1 MKLIKLNAT
10 PSTND
15 YLKQLA
21 ISNRLVNYTVV
32 WAIIQTDGKGQRG
45 AKWVSQEAKNLTF
58 SVFVGD
64 NKLHIQD
71 VFTLNVLVSNALITA
86 LHELNLTN
94 IWVKW
99 PNDILSYN
107 KKIAGILIEN
117 TITASGKVK
126 SIIGIGINIDQTN
139 FDEFP
144 QASSIFKQYNIKVDK
159 EQLLLRIVD
168 IIKNKINHLPI
179 ITEDEWIFYHR
190 YLFRKDQL
198 SVFEDINGT
207 TFNGVIK
214 QVNRSGQLVIQLEN
228 DDLQC
233 FNLKEVKLMY

>member
-198 SVFEDINGT
+198 SVFEDMNGT

-214 QVNRSGQLVIQLEN
+214 QVNRSGQLQVELTN
-228 DDLQC
+228 HDLKEY
-233 FNLKEVKLMY
+233 NLKDI

>member
-1 MKLIKLNAT
+1 MNLIKLNAT

-15 YLKQLA
+15 YLKQLTVTDTL
-21 ISNRLVNYTVV
+21 SDFTVV
-32 WAIIQTDGKGQRG
+32 WADVQTQGKGQRG
-45 AKWVSQEAKNLTF
+45 AKWITQEAKNLTF
-58 SVFVGD
+58 SIFIG
-64 NKLHIQD
+64 NSKLHIHD
-71 VFTLNVLVSNALITA
+71 IFTLNVIVSNAIITA
-86 LHELNLTN
+86 LHDLNLTN

-117 TITASGKVK
+117 TISASGKVK

-139 FDEFP
+139 FDAFP
-144 QASSIFKQYNIKVDK
+144 QASSIFKQYDIKVDK

-190 YLFRKDQL
+190 YLFRKDQF
-198 SVFEDINGT
+198 SVFEDMNGT

-214 QVNRSGQLVIQLEN
+214 QVNRSGQLQVELTN
-228 DDLQC
+228 HDLKEY
-233 FNLKEVKLMY
+233 NLKDIKLIY

>member
-1 MKLIKLNAT
+1 MNLIKLNAT

-15 YLKQLA
+15 YLKQLTVTNA
-21 ISNRLVNYTVV
+21 LSDFTVV
-32 WAIIQTDGKGQRG
+32 WADVQTQGKGQRG
-45 AKWVSQEAKNLTF
+45 AKWVTQEAKNLTF
-58 SVFVGD
+58 SIFIG
-64 NKLHIQD
+64 NSKLHIHD
-71 VFTLNVLVSNALITA
+71 IFTLNVIVSNAIITA
-86 LHELNLTN
+86 LHDLNLTN

-117 TITASGKVK
+117 TITTSGKVK

-139 FDEFP
+139 FDAFP
-144 QASSIFKQYNIKVDK
+144 QASSIFKQYDIKVDK

-198 SVFEDINGT
+198 SVFEDMNGA
-207 TFNGVIK
+207 TFNGIIK
-214 QVNRSGQLVIQLEN
+214 EVNPHGQLVIQLEN

>member
-207 TFNGVIK
+207 TFKGVIK